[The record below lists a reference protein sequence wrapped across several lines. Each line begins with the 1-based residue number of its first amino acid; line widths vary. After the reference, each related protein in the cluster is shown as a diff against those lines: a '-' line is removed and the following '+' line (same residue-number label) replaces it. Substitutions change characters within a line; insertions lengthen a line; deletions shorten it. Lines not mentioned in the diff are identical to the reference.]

1 MKQSSIFQDCMH
13 SLCLKPDPF
22 TGKVTAA
29 IVIPIFEEFLFSGWR
44 RVRVYGFLILH
55 SLSNVFWR

>member
-1 MKQSSIFQDCMH
+1 MKHSSIFQDCMH

-29 IVIPIFEEFLFSGWR
+29 IVIPIFEEFLFPGCR
-44 RVRVYGFLILH
+44 TVRVDGP
-55 SLSNVFWR
+55 